1 MRVSSFSLQAATRPP
16 MASVSK
22 LQSLPKKTQ
31 EAIVTRILVGEV
43 AKNAIARQYQTSGSS
58 VARLVETFTEDEQAM
73 LIAKWMEG
81 KQVAEAKAAQESV
94 TLFGEDVATDMRWVL
109 GKLKKLIEDT
119 DDTDDTYTFL
129 MALKETRQALMSLAE
144 VQGKLAKRI
153 EIDVDVKNSPAFH
166 DLKMVVMKVLE
177 NHPAAKADFLAEL
190 HGMKLINATPSSE

>member
-1 MRVSSFSLQAATRPP
+1 

-31 EAIVTRILVGEV
+31 EALVTRILVGEV
-43 AKNAIARQYQTSGSS
+43 AKNAIARQYCTSDTS
-58 VARLVETFTEDEQAM
+58 VARLVQTFSDEEQAM
-73 LIAKWMEG
+73 LIARWMEG
-81 KQVAEAKAAQESV
+81 KQKAEAEAAQESV

-119 DDTDDTYTFL
+119 EETDDTYTFL
-129 MALKETRQALMSLAE
+129 MALKETRQALMALAE

-166 DLKMVVMKVLE
+166 DLKMVVLKVLE
-177 NHPAAKADFLAEL
+177 HHPAAKADFLAEL
-190 HGMKLINATPSSE
+190 HGMKLINAPSSSQ